1 MEWTE
6 TEFSALDAALD
17 DGVLVEQIAEAKDA
31 AEIRTLLSGK
41 GALLSDGAAQSAFTA
56 LERLRADGLQSEDL
70 QFISGGCRE
79 LGEDGIGAYISIMCM
94 VKYRRC
100 LF

>member
-6 TEFSALDAALD
+6 KEFAALDAALN
-17 DGVLVEQIAEAKDA
+17 DGVLVEKIAEAKDA
-31 AEIRTLLSGK
+31 AEIR
-41 GALLSDGAAQSAFTA
+41 ALLSEKSAPLSDAAARSAFAA
-56 LERLRADGLQSEDL
+56 LERLRADGLQPEDL

-79 LGEDGIGAYISIMCM
+79 LGEDGIGAYISILCM

>member
-1 MEWTE
+1 MDWTE
-6 TEFSALDAALD
+6 TEFSALDKALENGD
-17 DGVLVEQIAEAKDA
+17 VIESVAEAKDA
-31 AEIRTLLSGK
+31 GEIR
-41 GALLSDGAAQSAFTA
+41 ALLERQGAPLSEAAAGSAFA
-56 LERLRADGLQSEDL
+56 VLERLRADGLKNEDL

-79 LGEDGIGAYISIMCM
+79 LGEDGIGAYISIMSI

>member
-1 MEWTE
+1 MDWTE
-6 TEFSALDAALD
+6 TEFSALDAALENG
-17 DGVLVEQIAEAKDA
+17 GVIESVAEAKDA
-31 AEIRTLLSGK
+31 GEIR
-41 GALLSDGAAQSAFTA
+41 ALMERQGVPLTEAAAGSAFA
-56 LERLRADGLQSEDL
+56 VLERLRADGLKNEDL

-79 LGEDGIGAYISIMCM
+79 LGEDGIGAYISIMSI